1 MRKIRRYSS
10 AERKGRFCTHAASYP
25 APEVS
30 QGEVSVAVQ
39 HISGT
44 VQPPAAGVFTFG
56 KGKCCYTVLYKLLE
70 PLFNMIFK
78 AVPENTLHRI
88 RGQIR
93 RDDQA
98 GDANLVCQRIESATG
113 ISMTAFG
120 WNVGMVMTAIGRLE
134 RTHGNSTLEKQ
145 SIS

>member
-1 MRKIRRYSS
+1 
-10 AERKGRFCTHAASYP
+10 
-25 APEVS
+25 
-30 QGEVSVAVQ
+30 
-39 HISGT
+39 
-44 VQPPAAGVFTFG
+44 
-56 KGKCCYTVLYKLLE
+56 
-70 PLFNMIFK
+70 MIFK

-134 RTHGNSTLEKQ
+134 RTHGNSTLEKAINLLTLYVYASAPDIRRYVEAEGLSNHLMKVGQ
-145 SIS
+145 LNDIRRSVSHDTNHRFNERDYDQFMQLVYPIADRLLLAIVGG